1 VRINS
6 RRSGH
11 RSAMTDGEHDPA
23 PLNEPQQVPDD
34 DLGDEAPDLPDE
46 LEGDEDEIREPGI

>member
-1 VRINS
+1 
-6 RRSGH
+6 
-11 RSAMTDGEHDPA
+11 MTDGEHDPA